1 MEFDRFTIALL
12 LRREDAPAISE
23 AEEDALQDAHLA
35 HLASLHDSG
44 KLVAAGPV
52 RGPEERIL
60 RGFSIFTV
68 EPEEALALHADDPA
82 VQAGRYRL
90 EAYAW
95 MVPRGA
101 VSFGDATFPRSAA
114 EALA

>member
-1 MEFDRFTIALL
+1 MEFDRFTISLL

-23 AEEDALQDAHLA
+23 DEENALQDAHLA
-35 HLASLHDSG
+35 YLAAMHDTG

-52 RGPEERIL
+52 RGPEDRIL

-68 EPEEALALHADDPA
+68 EPDEALALHADDPA

-95 MVPRGA
+95 MVPKGA
-101 VSFGDATFPRSAA
+101 VSFGEATFPRSIA
-114 EALA
+114 EAVG